1 MPDIDIDVLPL
12 LPLTT
17 GVVLPGMVV
26 TLTLES
32 DEARAA
38 AEAASDTAER
48 TMLLVPKVDG
58 RYARVGTIAKIEDLG
73 QTRSGVEALVIRGLA
88 RAVVG
93 VGVPGTGEALWVQA
107 EPVEEPEPTARAK
120 ELAREYRAV
129 VENIV
134 ESRGVP
140 QVAEFLRGIADPGQI
155 ADTAGYSPDLSFE
168 QKIEIL
174 ETVEV
179 EARLELVVGWAKDT
193 LADLELKDK
202 IRTDVSEG
210 MEKRQREFLLR
221 EQMSAIRK
229 ELGED
234 GEEDVVGEYRQ
245 KIADAGMP
253 ADVLEQA
260 EKELGRLERMSE
272 QSPEYGWIRT
282 YLDWLIDVPWNV
294 RTEDNLEI
302 TEARAVLDADHEGL
316 QDVKDRILEYLAVR
330 KLRAERGLG
339 EATGRGSG
347 AILTLVGPPGV
358 GKTSLGESVAR
369 ALGREFV
376 RVSLGGIHDEAEI
389 RGHRRTYVGALPG
402 RIVRALKDAG
412 SKNPVMML
420 DEIDKVGTDWR
431 GDPSSALL
439 EVLDPA
445 QNHTFRDHY
454 LDVDLDLS
462 EVLFITTAN
471 VAETIPGPLFDR
483 MEVIRIDG
491 YTEEEKVAIAKHHL
505 VARQRERNG
514 LREDEVVFTDDALRV
529 IVGDYTREAGVRNLE
544 RELGKALRKVATT
557 IAAGDTETPLT
568 IDADDV
574 RTYLGRQKF
583 FFEAADR
590 TAVPG
595 VATGLAVTGV
605 GGDVLFIEA
614 SREDDGEPRDG
625 LTLTGQLGDVMKESA
640 QIALSYVRSH
650 AADLGIEPERLRG
663 RFHVHVPAGAVP
675 KDGPSAGVTM
685 TTALVSLLTDTPV
698 RSEVGM
704 TGEVTLQGRVL
715 PIGGLKQKV
724 LAAHRAGLT
733 EVILPKRNEGDL
745 DDVPEQVREQM
756 TFHVA
761 EDIGQVLAV
770 ALGAG
775 NERGGRATRR
785 RLGTVPPVRI
795 TVFGATGRTGRLL
808 VALAMERGHEV
819 TAFLREGSDPAPV
832 AEARVAFGDPCDP
845 AAIAAALA
853 QARPEA
859 VISAIGPIAG
869 VTETEV
875 SEAIGAI
882 VAVMTDAGPQRLV
895 IASNVVVFSD
905 DELTGEFAGC
915 GRRASPEP
923 RDPPGQRVGLDRAGS
938 RAAA

>member
-1 MPDIDIDVLPL
+1 MTIDTQALPL

-26 TLTLES
+26 TLTIES
-32 DEARAA
+32 DEAAA
-38 AEAASDTAER
+38 AVEAADGAEL
-48 TMLLVPKVDG
+48 LLVPRLEG
-58 RYARVGTIAKIEDLG
+58 RYARIGTVAKVEDVGRLRGG
-73 QTRSGVEALVIRGLA
+73 QEALVIRGLH

-93 VGVPGTGEALWVQA
+93 LGVPGTGEATWVQ
-107 EPVEEPEPTARAK
+107 VESAADGGEPTARAK

-129 VENIV
+129 AEAIV

-140 QVAEFLRGIADPGQI
+140 QVAEFLRGISDPGAI
-155 ADTAGYSPDLSFE
+155 ADTSGYSPDLSFE
-168 QKIEIL
+168 QKIEVL
-174 ETVEV
+174 ETVDV
-179 EARLELVVGWAKDT
+179 ERRLELVTAWARET
-193 LADLELKDK
+193 LAEIELKDK

-221 EQMSAIRK
+221 EQMSAIQK

-234 GEEDVVGEYRQ
+234 ADGDVIGEYRA
-245 KIADAGMP
+245 KIEQAGMP
-253 ADVLEQA
+253 EDVRTEA
-260 EKELGRLERMSE
+260 ERELGRLERTSE

-282 YLDWLIDVPWNV
+282 YLDWMTELPWSV
-294 RTEDNLEI
+294 RSDDTLDI
-302 TEARAVLDADHEGL
+302 AEARRVLDTDHDGL
-316 QDVKDRILEYLAVR
+316 EDVKDRILEYLAVR
-330 KLRAERGLG
+330 KLRQERGLG

-369 ALGREFV
+369 ALGRKFV

-412 SKNPVMML
+412 TKNPVMML
-420 DEIDKVGTDWR
+420 DEIDKVGADWR

-471 VAETIPGPLFDR
+471 VVETIPGALFDR

-491 YTEEEKVAIAKHHL
+491 YTEDEKLAIAKHHL
-505 VARQRERNG
+505 VGRQIERNG
-514 LREDEVVFTDDALRV
+514 LSPEEVSLTEEALRA

-544 RELGKALRKVATT
+544 REIGKALRKVATK
-557 IAAGDTETPLT
+557 IAAGDATAPVTVGEE
-568 IDADDV
+568 DV
-574 RTYLGRQKF
+574 RTYLGRPKF

-590 TAVPG
+590 TSVPG
-595 VATGLAVTGV
+595 VATGLAVTGT

-614 SREDDGEPRDG
+614 TRMDGSEGPT

-650 AADLGIEPERLRG
+650 AAELGIEPARLEG

-685 TTALVSLLTDTPV
+685 TTALVSLLTDRAVKST
-698 RSEVGM
+698 VGM

-733 EVILPKRNEGDL
+733 EVVLPARNEGDL

-761 EDIGQVLAV
+761 ASVTEVLA
-770 ALGAG
+770 AAFDTDA
-775 NERGGRATRR
+775 AT
-785 RLGTVPPVRI
+785 
-795 TVFGATGRTGRLL
+795 
-808 VALAMERGHEV
+808 
-819 TAFLREGSDPAPV
+819 
-832 AEARVAFGDPCDP
+832 
-845 AAIAAALA
+845 AAA
-853 QARPEA
+853 
-859 VISAIGPIAG
+859 
-869 VTETEV
+869 
-875 SEAIGAI
+875 
-882 VAVMTDAGPQRLV
+882 DA
-895 IASNVVVFSD
+895 A
-905 DELTGEFAGC
+905 
-915 GRRASPEP
+915 
-923 RDPPGQRVGLDRAGS
+923 
-938 RAAA
+938 